1 MPNNLPPFP
10 SLPSIAHFVFPVS
23 PNEVSSFFTSLEQ
36 FTSALQVNSNAR
48 RGFQAFAVMK
58 VMTDNY
64 REVIYL
70 LNYYICPWI
79 CLPITA
85 VLSTNAFFSRGP
97 NKCRAGLS
105 RCRKAVFPPCILTFF
120 HKFTGWPEAS
130 KSHLLFLSVLPVP
143 EQGKFLS
150 SVKHSQ
156 T

>member
-70 LNYYICPWI
+70 LNYYICP
-79 CLPITA
+79 
-85 VLSTNAFFSRGP
+85 
-97 NKCRAGLS
+97 
-105 RCRKAVFPPCILTFF
+105 
-120 HKFTGWPEAS
+120 
-130 KSHLLFLSVLPVP
+130 
-143 EQGKFLS
+143 
-150 SVKHSQ
+150 
-156 T
+156 